1 MKTNQIASLLGC
13 SIYFTHNT
21 HINLYTICSWS
32 RSLFPCLY
40 FQNHRIRAF
49 YIAIIY
55 CFLFSTFLQFIIIFI
70 NKTYCCFYFNGF
82 DLVMNIILI
91 IFIPYVHILPYSI
104 VFVLFFF
111 FINLVR
117 IPYDMYIVISLYV
130 FIFLGFFLN
139 FFFRWFGYFN
149 NNIKRSKKKEMN
161 K

>member
-1 MKTNQIASLLGC
+1 MLLISL
-13 SIYFTHNT
+13 SVSMFIFSKSSHSR
-21 HINLYTICSWS
+21 ILY
-32 RSLFPCLY
+32 RNYL
-40 FQNHRIRAF
+40 
-49 YIAIIY
+49 
-55 CFLFSTFLQFIIIFI
+55 LFSTFLQFIIIFI
-70 NKTYCCFYFNGF
+70 NKTYCCFYCNGF